1 MKKIEFNLKGSFGEK
16 EIKGVFY
23 LVPGNKKVVVNIHGL
38 YGSGKGTDDKYIKF
52 AEKFQDKGVS
62 SSLFYSSSRLNVEND
77 DSLGKFENK
86 QKKFFGKTFENE
98 LDDAKIVLTYIL
110 KNSVDF
116 LGIKQE
122 DLEITLN
129 GNSLGGM
136 ISFYLAEEFSQVKN
150 ISTVGTGAWL
160 DLGQIPIIDTLPQ
173 TEIFLEKVS
182 DFEGNFLMNE
192 AGLDD
197 IFTKEAYNK
206 LFEASLKA
214 NKSRILFDGVD
225 HSFKLLNG
233 EKSVL
238 PYEKIFKNV
247 KSLVEKGKLVT
258 KKF

>member
-1 MKKIEFNLKGSFGEK
+1 MKKIEFNLKWSFWEK

-23 LVPGNKKVVVNIHGL
+23 LVPWNKKVVVNIHWL
-38 YGSGKGTDDKYIKF
+38 YWSRKWTDDKYIKF
-52 AEKFQDKGVS
+52 VEKFQDKWIS

-77 DSLGKFENK
+77 DSLWKFENK
-86 QKKFFGKTFENE
+86 QKKFFWKTFGNE
-98 LDDAKIVLTYIL
+98 LDDAKIVLNYIL

-116 LGIKQE
+116 LWIKQE

-129 GNSLGGM
+129 WNSLWWM

-150 ISTVGTGAWL
+150 ISTVWTWAWL

-182 DFEGNFLMNE
+182 DFEWNFLMNE
-192 AGLDD
+192 AWLDD

-214 NKSRILFDGVD
+214 NKSRILFDWVD
-225 HSFKLLNG
+225 HSFKLLNW

-247 KSLVEKGKLVT
+247 KNLVEKGKLVT

>member
-1 MKKIEFNLKGSFGEK
+1 MKKIEFNLKWRFWEK
-16 EIKGVFY
+16 EIKGIFY
-23 LVPGNKKVVVNIHGL
+23 LVPWSKKIVVNIHWL
-38 YGSGKGTDDKYIKF
+38 YWSWKWTDDKYIKF
-52 AEKFQDKGVS
+52 AEKFQDKWVS
-62 SSLFYSSSRLNVEND
+62 SSLFYSSSSLNVEND
-77 DSLGKFENK
+77 DSLWKFENK
-86 QKKFFGKTFENE
+86 QKKFFWKTFENE
-98 LDDAKIVLTYIL
+98 LDDAKIVLNYIL

-116 LGIKQE
+116 LWIKQE

-129 GNSLGGM
+129 WNSLWWM

-150 ISTVGTGAWL
+150 ISTVWTWAWL

-182 DFEGNFLMNE
+182 DFEWNFLMNE
-192 AGLDD
+192 AWFDD

-206 LFEASLKA
+206 LFDASLKA
-214 NKSRILFDGVD
+214 NKSRILFDWVD
-225 HSFKLLNG
+225 HSFKLLNC